1 MKSQQI
7 ENTPY
12 RKKAILTLRTECVKI
27 LLNTFIPSHTH
38 ALVHLHFYTYI
49 FTCTHTI
56 TTKNNWLKKIMEYIE
71 KYSENFQILLLIR
84 PRVQFFCCCCCCSQV
99 QENISDIQFDFP
111 VENHPTYS
119 KFIDFSSSSFFFLFY
134 LHLPHITY
142 IGRDHGQNQ
151 NICLIKEKYITEKYI
166 Y

>member
-27 LLNTFIPSHTH
+27 LLNTFIPPHTH
-38 ALVHLHFYTYI
+38 IPVHLHFYTYI

-71 KYSENFQILLLIR
+71 KYSENVQILLLIR

-99 QENISDIQFDFP
+99 QKTILTYNSISSLKTIPPIQNLSIFLLP
-111 VENHPTYS
+111 H
-119 KFIDFSSSSFFFLFY
+119 FSSYFIF
-134 LHLPHITY
+134 TY
-142 IGRDHGQNQ
+142 PI
-151 NICLIKEKYITEKYI
+151 
-166 Y
+166 